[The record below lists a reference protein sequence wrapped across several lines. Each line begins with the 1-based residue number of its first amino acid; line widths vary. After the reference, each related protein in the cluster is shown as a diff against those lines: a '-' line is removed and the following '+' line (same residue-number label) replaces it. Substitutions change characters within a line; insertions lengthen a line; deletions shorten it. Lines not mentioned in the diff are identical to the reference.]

1 MLYQTNPQYVMF
13 RIFEHSL
20 SSAKFMKMI
29 WQKFLSYINIF
40 GKKKQPGA
48 KGNINLQLMHGINRI
63 SILVFL
69 AAIIYWLI
77 RHVF

>member
-1 MLYQTNPQYVMF
+1 
-13 RIFEHSL
+13 
-20 SSAKFMKMI
+20 MI

-40 GKKKQPGA
+40 GKKQPGA

-63 SILVFL
+63 SIFVFV